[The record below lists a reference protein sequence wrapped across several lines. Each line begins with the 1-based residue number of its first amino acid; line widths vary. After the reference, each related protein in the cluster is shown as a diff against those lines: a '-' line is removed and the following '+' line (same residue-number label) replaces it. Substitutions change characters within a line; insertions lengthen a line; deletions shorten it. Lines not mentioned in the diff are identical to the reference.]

1 MSEQATQEYD
11 ENLMALLEAVWG
23 EGFMSPGG
31 IDEVDRYLTGIKLA
45 GHSVLD
51 IGCGLG
57 GIDVHLVKR
66 HGAALVIGIDVDQAL
81 IDRCDLLAQ
90 KYYVTAQTKFIYVD
104 PGPLP
109 FGNASFEIVTS
120 KDSIIHIPDKKEL
133 AADVYRVLEPGGWF
147 VASDWLAGYDDEP
160 SHEMQEYLV
169 AEGLD
174 FRLASAKTYLDA
186 LESAGF
192 TDIDIV
198 DRNDWYR
205 QQARQEREQM
215 GGVLYDGLASKIG
228 TEFLE
233 HEIEVWDK
241 MMCHRSGAIT
251 SNPPAGKITGSGLSR
266 IPPNGRRNSAQSRFY
281 FSTNARSITYSP
293 RSFFRVSLNPR
304 SSSIAVRLVN
314 ILGLPHNMNRSSS
327 GFRAGVPTSSIS
339 FPVCSRLEIRP

>member
-1 MSEQATQEYD
+1 MTEQATQEYD
-11 ENLMALLEAVWG
+11 DNLMALLEAVWG

-31 IDEVDRYLTGIKLA
+31 VDEVDRYLNGIELTGL
-45 GHSVLD
+45 SVLD

-66 HGAALVIGIDVDQAL
+66 HGAAMVTGIDVDQAL

-90 KYYVTAQTKFIYVD
+90 KYEVTAQIEFICVE

-109 FGNASFEIVTS
+109 FGNASFDIVTS
-120 KDSIIHIPDKKEL
+120 KDSIIHIPNKKAL

-147 VASDWLAGYDDEP
+147 VASDWLAGYEDEP

-174 FRLASAKTYLDA
+174 FGLASAKTYLEA

-192 TDIDIV
+192 TDIEIV

-215 GGVLYDGLASKIG
+215 GGILYDGLASKVG

-241 MMCHRSGAIT
+241 MIIAIDQGQLRP
-251 SNPPAGKITGSGLSR
+251 SHLR
-266 IPPNGRRNSAQSRFY
+266 GRKPGRD
-281 FSTNARSITYSP
+281 
-293 RSFFRVSLNPR
+293 
-304 SSSIAVRLVN
+304 
-314 ILGLPHNMNRSSS
+314 
-327 GFRAGVPTSSIS
+327 
-339 FPVCSRLEIRP
+339 